1 MVVNLSKEFITEK
14 ILAFFP
20 EKKLARKTKAPL
32 WQIVKAIIYRL
43 KTGCQWRELPIQSF
57 FDEVLICWQTV
68 YYYFNSW
75 SESGIWQKVWIQFL
89 AHENLV

>member
-57 FDEVLICWQTV
+57 FVRSSNLLA
-68 YYYFNSW
+68 NS
-75 SESGIWQKVWIQFL
+75 ILLLQ
-89 AHENLV
+89 